1 MPQWMTATQR
11 DKAFG
16 LLAAGWSQGKVAREL
31 GVTKSAIS
39 KHRLRGVRLSEDKA
53 VMGDMGKGGRKKLL
67 SQEQNR
73 WLKRKVEENQILNVV
88 FLAQILGL
96 IGRK

>member
-39 KHRLRGVRLSEDKA
+39 KHRSRGVRLSED
-53 VMGDMGKGGRKKLL
+53 RL
-67 SQEQNR
+67 
-73 WLKRKVEENQILNVV
+73 
-88 FLAQILGL
+88 
-96 IGRK
+96 